1 MEIHKLIKA
10 KEKGKLVIDSCL
22 SIDQL
27 EFARIYVE
35 QFYTKF
41 NDLVSYSEL
50 NILINNKKE
59 KLKEMKTLKNIM
71 YAGLGLMHQADDKL
85 KGQFNMLVDKGKKI
99 DKKGNNLVKE
109 YFKIIDVIKESM
121 GKKFSEEINSKIERI
136 EDFLQ
141 TIKR

>member
-27 EFARIYVE
+27 EYAKIYVE
-35 QFYTKF
+35 QFYIKF

-50 NILINNKKE
+50 IILINNKKE

-71 YAGLGLMHQADDKL
+71 YAGLGLMYQADDKV

-99 DKKGNNLVKE
+99 DKDSNNFVKE
-109 YFKIIDVIKESM
+109 YFKIIDVMKESM
-121 GKKFSEEINSKIERI
+121 GKKITEEINLKIERM

-141 TIKR
+141 TIKQ